1 MLRSL
6 LMAFS
11 MYSRIPVPH
20 TGWKEEDMKY
30 VLALFPFVG
39 LVIAGAEYIWSGLGY
54 AAGLSAVF
62 MSAVSVAIPVFISG
76 GIHLD
81 GFIDTSDALASYRTS
96 EERLRILKDPHI
108 GAFAVIRV
116 ITLLIIT
123 FGAVHELFYIR
134 DTALYCIYCL
144 VFVLSR
150 VMSAA
155 SAVLFRSA
163 GNKGTLE
170 AFGRAAEKKPVV
182 IMLAVEYIVTAVV
195 MLYVMPT
202 AGILVIVTSAAVM
215 TAYRFISER
224 AFGGV
229 TGDTSGWFLC
239 VNECASTLCLAMAA
253 HLL

>member
-6 LMAFS
+6 FIAFS

-20 TGWKEEDMKY
+20 TEWKEEDMKY
-30 VLALFPFVG
+30 VLAFFPFVG
-39 LVIAGAEYIWSGLGY
+39 LVIAAAEYIWLDLGEL
-54 AAGLSAVF
+54 AGLSAVF
-62 MSAVSVAIPVFISG
+62 MGAVSVTVPVLISG

-81 GFIDTSDALASYRTS
+81 GFIDTSDALASCRTK
-96 EERLRILKDPHI
+96 EERLRILKDPHV

-116 ITLLIIT
+116 AVLFIIS
-123 FGAVHELFYIR
+123 FGAAYEMFYIH
-134 DTALYCIYCL
+134 DAGVYHIYCL

-182 IMLAVEYIVTAVV
+182 IMLAAEYIVTAVV

-215 TAYRFISER
+215 TAYRFISGR

-253 HLL
+253 RLL